1 MPNKTK
7 DISLHQ
13 AHPYPCKFPGSL
25 VKKYLDDIPSN
36 HIVLDPYCGSGTT
49 LLEAARLG
57 CSTIGVDCNPIAI
70 LVSKCKLINLKKDDI
85 SLIEGL
91 GDILLSDINHI
102 EKIQNNILDF
112 EGKDHWFSIQTQK
125 EISHILK
132 KIKQFENNDEI
143 SIILKTALSAITNK
157 VSNQDSETR
166 YARVDKNNPAGYTL
180 DSFQKKV
187 SKLTKA
193 IIERGKIYSAFNKFH
208 LGDIRQKLP
217 LKDSSVDLII
227 TSPPYANTMDYYLY
241 HKQRMNIL
249 NYEFRDVLKAEIGS
263 RHEFSSKKAPI
274 KKWNDDYFA
283 GISEMARVLKKD
295 SNAYIVIGDSQIS
308 GELISGADVT
318 KEAAKMAGMK
328 HKLLESIPMTGKSK
342 SFSSSFQR
350 PNKYEHIIRL
360 TK

>member
-1 MPNKTK
+1 MPSKVK

-25 VKKYLDDIPSN
+25 VQKYLKDVANS
-36 HIVLDPYCGSGTT
+36 HVVLDPYCGSGTT

-70 LVSKCKLINLKKDDI
+70 LISQCKLINLKNSDI
-85 SLIEGL
+85 FLIEEL
-91 GDILLSDINHI
+91 IVSVLNDIQRI
-102 EKIQNNILDF
+102 EKIENHLHDF
-112 EGKDHWFSIQTQK
+112 EGKDHWFSIQVQK
-125 EISHILK
+125 EISYILK
-132 KIKQFENNDEI
+132 KIKQFQTNNEV

-157 VSNQDSETR
+157 VSNQDTETR
-166 YARVDKNNPAGYTL
+166 YARVDKDNPPGYTL

-187 SKLTKA
+187 TKLAKA
-193 IIERGKIYSAFNKFH
+193 IIERGKISSKFNTFH

-217 LKDSSVDLII
+217 LKDNSVDLII

-249 NYEFRDVLKAEIGS
+249 NYEFRDVLKSEIGS

-274 KKWNDDYFA
+274 NKWNDDYFL
-283 GISEMARVLKKD
+283 GISEIGRVLKKN
-295 SNAYIVIGDSQIS
+295 SNAFVVIGDSQIS
-308 GELISGADVT
+308 GVLLSGAELT
-318 KEAAKMAGMK
+318 ENAAKSYGLK
-328 HKLLESIPMTGKSK
+328 CELLESVPMAGKSK

-350 PNKYEHIIRL
+350 PNKYEHVIRL